1 VEKPTRKH
9 PLERLIRR
17 WKDNIKMDLKVIGLD
32 VDATISGWC
41 SVECLCISNVEIS
54 GCATPVLVF
63 SSRRKCHHN
72 YQ

>member
-1 VEKPTRKH
+1 
-9 PLERLIRR
+9 
-17 WKDNIKMDLKVIGLD
+17 MDLKVIGLD

-72 YQ
+72 YQWKYPGFTMPCKSM